1 MKIYQVVKAD
11 YINGGYSV
19 VDFLNR
25 EKAIKYF
32 ELVKQKMINQY
43 DYYKLFDDHFI
54 IFDDPKNSLAKYDS
68 DNSAAGVSLSIDV
81 NEIIK

>member
-11 YINGGYSV
+11 YINGNYSI
-19 VDFLNR
+19 VDFLNHK
-25 EKAIKYF
+25 KAIKYF

-43 DYYKLFDDHFI
+43 DYYKAFDGYFI
-54 IFDDPKNSLAKYDS
+54 VFNDPKNSLAEYDD
-68 DNSAAGVSLSIDV
+68 DNSAVGASLSIDV